1 MQALAAWE
9 PLVRTPSCGVDC
21 CAMSM
26 KMRQSL
32 DEFEQAYYAQLH
44 ADRRRQ
50 DAAIKRTEQR
60 QRTRIANR
68 TNRHGTLR
76 FVLLVLAMIATA
88 VIVTVIMFRTLYV
101 VMG

>member
-1 MQALAAWE
+1 
-9 PLVRTPSCGVDC
+9 
-21 CAMSM
+21 MSL

-32 DEFEQAYYAQLH
+32 DDFEQAYFAEVY

-60 QRTRIANR
+60 ARTRHVQKSK
-68 TNRHGTLR
+68 RHGNVR
-76 FVLLVLAMIATA
+76 FLLLVLAMIATA
-88 VIVTVIMFRTLYV
+88 IIVTVVMFRTLYI

>member
-1 MQALAAWE
+1 
-9 PLVRTPSCGVDC
+9 
-21 CAMSM
+21 MSL

-32 DEFEQAYYAQLH
+32 DEFEQAYVAEVY

-60 QRTRIANR
+60 QRTRQAARN
-68 TNRHGTLR
+68 NRHGTLR
-76 FVLLVLAMIATA
+76 FILLVLAMIATA
-88 VIVTVIMFRTLYV
+88 TIVTIVMFRTLYM

>member
-1 MQALAAWE
+1 
-9 PLVRTPSCGVDC
+9 
-21 CAMSM
+21 MSM
-26 KMRQSL
+26 RMRQSL
-32 DEFEQAYYAQLH
+32 DEFEQSYLAQLH

-88 VIVTVIMFRTLYV
+88 TIVTIVMFRTLYM

>member
-1 MQALAAWE
+1 
-9 PLVRTPSCGVDC
+9 
-21 CAMSM
+21 MSM

-32 DEFEQAYYAQLH
+32 DDFEQAYVAELY

-60 QRTRIANR
+60 QRTRHAEK

-76 FVLLVLAMIATA
+76 FLLLVLAMIATA
-88 VIVTVIMFRTLYV
+88 TIVTIVMFRTLYV

>member
-1 MQALAAWE
+1 
-9 PLVRTPSCGVDC
+9 
-21 CAMSM
+21 MSL

-32 DEFEQAYYAQLH
+32 DDFEQALVAEVY

-60 QRTRIANR
+60 ARTRQVQKSK
-68 TNRHGTLR
+68 RHGNVR
-76 FVLLVLAMIATA
+76 FMLLVLAMIATA
-88 VIVTVIMFRTLYV
+88 IIVTIVMFRTLYI

>member
-1 MQALAAWE
+1 
-9 PLVRTPSCGVDC
+9 
-21 CAMSM
+21 MSM
-26 KMRQSL
+26 RMRQSL
-32 DEFEQAYYAQLH
+32 DEFEQAYFAQLH

-60 QRTRIANR
+60 KRTRIANR

>member
-1 MQALAAWE
+1 M
-9 PLVRTPSCGVDC
+9 R
-21 CAMSM
+21 
-26 KMRQSL
+26 MRQSL
-32 DEFEQAYYAQLH
+32 DDFEQAYVAQLH

-60 QRTRIANR
+60 KRTRIANR

-88 VIVTVIMFRTLYV
+88 VIVTLVMFRTLYV

>member
-1 MQALAAWE
+1 
-9 PLVRTPSCGVDC
+9 
-21 CAMSM
+21 MSL

-32 DEFEQAYYAQLH
+32 DDFEQALVAEVY

-60 QRTRIANR
+60 ARTRQVQKS
-68 TNRHGTLR
+68 NRHGNVR
-76 FVLLVLAMIATA
+76 FLLLVLAMIATA
-88 VIVTVIMFRTLYV
+88 IIVTIVMFRTLYI

>member
-1 MQALAAWE
+1 
-9 PLVRTPSCGVDC
+9 
-21 CAMSM
+21 MSL

-32 DEFEQAYYAQLH
+32 DDFEQAYVAEVY

-60 QRTRIANR
+60 QRTRHAQK
-68 TNRHGTLR
+68 TKRHGTLR
-76 FVLLVLAMIATA
+76 FLLLVMAMIATA
-88 VIVTVIMFRTLYV
+88 TIVTIVMFRTLYM